1 MTTPTVSVAIPLFN
15 KASFIV
21 DTVLSALAQTF
32 GDFEIVVVD
41 DGSTDGGAEKLAALS
56 EPRLIVIRQQNAGVA
71 AARTRAMREGQGRYV
86 AFLDAD
92 DLWHPDHLSH
102 LMELVRRYPDAAMFG
117 NEYAEDLAHDAGP
130 AGGHAPPF
138 YRLVVDYFA
147 ECAAGR
153 APFYTSS
160 CMVLRNRALQIGG
173 FPVGNHC
180 GEDLALWMRL
190 AADAPVAVSDF
201 VGCYYRRGIDS
212 LSHNPAYRNAT
223 DVSMTALLE
232 ILEQHGDWP
241 ESRKAPVREYFVRL
255 ALAHCLDCLRAGEVN
270 QARRYLAL
278 SADTRMMR
286 PRLWQARLLAILPA
300 PLREAF
306 FRLSDLRRGRVLAR

>member
-1 MTTPTVSVAIPLFN
+1 
-15 KASFIV
+15 
-21 DTVLSALAQTF
+21 
-32 GDFEIVVVD
+32 
-41 DGSTDGGAEKLAALS
+41 
-56 EPRLIVIRQQNAGVA
+56 
-71 AARTRAMREGQGRYV
+71 
-86 AFLDAD
+86 
-92 DLWHPDHLSH
+92 
-102 LMELVRRYPDAAMFG
+102 
-117 NEYAEDLAHDAGP
+117 
-130 AGGHAPPF
+130 
-138 YRLVVDYFA
+138 
-147 ECAAGR
+147 
-153 APFYTSS
+153 
-160 CMVLRNRALQIGG
+160 MVLRNRALQIGG